1 MVKIWLR
8 YTYQKGKKH
17 MIQPEQVSDEK
28 ITQLQIVL
36 DNLKAE
42 E

>member
-1 MVKIWLR
+1 MVKIYIPER
-8 YTYQKGKKH
+8 KKH

-28 ITQLQIVL
+28 ITKLQIVL
-36 DNLKAE
+36 ENLKAE